1 MEPFTIKDVARICGV
16 GVSTVSRA
24 INNHPDI
31 NPETRKKIMEVIEE
45 NGYIPNNSAR
55 NLKRSE
61 SKTIA
66 VLIRGITNPFF
77 QGMIK
82 TIEQITE
89 RRRYGFLL
97 QQVDEE
103 NDEIEAALEL
113 EKEKKPCGIVFLGGT
128 YSHKEAKVRQL
139 KAPFVVCTITLG
151 PEGDRSL
158 YSSVA
163 IDDVRAGYEMTSY
176 LISMGHRRIAMAAA
190 WKEDMAIGR
199 MRLEGYCK
207 ALEDHGIPIDPE
219 LILYTEKGQ
228 DAYSMANGYQV
239 AARFIRSGKEATAFL
254 VISDNAAFGVCKAIR
269 DAGKTVPGDYSVASF
284 DGIEMASYY
293 NPSLTTMKQPCDEMA
308 KEAMDILMERIDGFG
323 ENEHR
328 VFKAQLTVGESV
340 RNIQI

>member
-1 MEPFTIKDVARICGV
+1 MESFTIKDVARICGV

-31 NPETRKKIMEVIEE
+31 NPQTRQRIMEVIEQ

-55 NLKRSE
+55 NLKRTE
-61 SKTIA
+61 SRTIA

-77 QGMIK
+77 QEMIK

-89 RRRYGFLL
+89 RRRYSFLL

-103 NDEIEAALEL
+103 DDEIEAALEL

-128 YSHKEAKVRQL
+128 YTHKEEKVRKL

-151 PEGDRSL
+151 PDVSQDL

-163 IDDVRAGYEMTSY
+163 IDDVLAGYEMTSY
-176 LISMGHRRIAMAAA
+176 LISLGHKKIAMVAAR
-190 WKEDMAIGR
+190 EDDRAIGR

-207 ALEDHGIPIDPE
+207 ALEDHGIPLEPE
-219 LILYTEKGQ
+219 LVLYAEKGQ
-228 DAYSMANGYQV
+228 NAYSMANGYQM
-239 AARFIRSGKEATAFL
+239 ASQFIQSGKEATAFL

-269 DAGKTVPGDYSVASF
+269 DAGKSIPEDYSVASF
-284 DGIEMASYY
+284 DGLEMASYY
-293 NPSLTTMKQPCDEMA
+293 NPTLSTMKQPREKMA
-308 KEAMDILMERIDGFG
+308 VEAMEILLDLIDGYG
-323 ENEHR
+323 QNQHR
-328 VFKAQLTVGESV
+328 VFQAQLTEGESV
-340 RNIQI
+340 RRID